1 MENTIENGDRAMSQN
16 KQSQI
21 VINIEPA
28 LLGLVT
34 KIITEEDYS
43 LSGYGRSL
51 VISDLTKRGLLTSE
65 VWQIIQADYV
75 PAKDTPIP
83 APV

>member
-1 MENTIENGDRAMSQN
+1 MSQN
-16 KQSQI
+16 KRSQI

-34 KIITEEDYS
+34 KITTEEDYS

-51 VISDLTKRGLLTSE
+51 VISDLTKRGMLTSE

-75 PAKDTPIP
+75 PKDKVT